1 MTVARVQAVLGIEV
15 VEINTDEIDEAV
27 LALLYLTLHDDV
39 RAWKGF
45 DWDAM
50 DRLYRKGLIHDPV
63 GKAKSVVL
71 TDEGLAE
78 SERLFKKL
86 FAKPASSDQPGESA
100 ARSRR

>member
-1 MTVARVQAVLGIEV
+1 MDID
-15 VEINTDEIDEAV
+15 TDKIDEAV
-27 LALLYLTLHDDV
+27 LALLYLTLHDGV
-39 RAWKGF
+39 RAWKGL

-50 DRLYRKGLIHDPV
+50 DRLHRKGLIYDPV

-86 FAKPASSDQPGESA
+86 FAKPAASAQPG